1 MLKPTYKDIATLID
15 KSEASIKNY
24 KAAQPQ
30 LLEVLQLGATAKLNN
45 ISLEEL
51 ESYLLLKETIL
62 NSLKTKEES

>member
-1 MLKPTYKDIATLID
+1 MLKTTYKDIAALID

>member
-24 KAAQPQ
+24 KSSQPQ

-45 ISLEEL
+45 ITIPEL
-51 ESYLLLKETIL
+51 EAYLHLKETI
-62 NSLKTKEES
+62 TQVKEEN

>member
-45 ISLEEL
+45 ITLEEL
-51 ESYLLLKETIL
+51 EAFLELKDKLLNPKE
-62 NSLKTKEES
+62 NN

>member
-1 MLKPTYKDIATLID
+1 MLKPTYKDIAALID